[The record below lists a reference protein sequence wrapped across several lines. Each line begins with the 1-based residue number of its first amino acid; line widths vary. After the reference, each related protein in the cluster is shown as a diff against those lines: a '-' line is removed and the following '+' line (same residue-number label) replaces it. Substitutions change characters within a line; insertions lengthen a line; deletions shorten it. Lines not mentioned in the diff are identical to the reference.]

1 MTNATALHEHTN
13 DKHTYVLIALSV
25 LGALL
30 ANIQPIYL
38 GALAQVHGYSA
49 QQLGMIGGI
58 ELLGAAL
65 ASLLAPFWF
74 GRFDIKTV
82 ATLALLIALVGNA
95 ITAWINQFEWLLIT
109 RFVVGALGAGTLY
122 ALVLGLIGQV
132 SNPDRTIAV
141 AIMAQIISMAVA
153 MIGLPLLLSQFAL
166 PGFFLAIAACFSLG
180 LLLVSR
186 LPDDTRPA
194 NNNQDAATTGFYPYS
209 LLLCMALF
217 CVAIGGA
224 WAFMERIGADI
235 NLPIE
240 DVGQAL
246 AFGGLIGGLGAFVA
260 VILDLRLGRILP
272 LFIGLVLA
280 IIASLGLY
288 SSEHYWAFFSY
299 QALFNFC
306 WNLILP
312 YIMGAIARADSTG
325 HCMVLV
331 PATQAGGY
339 ALGSMVCGFI
349 IADGPAAMATLVAA
363 FLLLLCALLVLPLIH
378 NQQRKVAL

>member
-1 MTNATALHEHTN
+1 MTTATLTKSASN
-13 DKHTYVLIALSV
+13 KHTMVLIALSV

-49 QQLGMIGGI
+49 QQLGLIGGI
-58 ELLGAAL
+58 ELGGSAL

-74 GRFDIKTV
+74 GRVDIKPV
-82 ATLALLIALVGNA
+82 ATLALLIALTGNA
-95 ITAWINQFEWLLIT
+95 ITAWISHFEWLLCV
-109 RFVVGALGAGTLY
+109 RFIVGALGAGTLY

-141 AIMAQIISMAVA
+141 AIMAQIISMAAA
-153 MIGLPLLLSQFAL
+153 MIGLPLLLNQFGL
-166 PGFFLAIAACFSLG
+166 PGFFLTIAACFSLG
-180 LLLVSR
+180 LLLVSK
-186 LPDDTRPA
+186 LPEY
-194 NNNQDAATTGFYPYS
+194 AAQTVSEQEQSNTDFYPYS
-209 LLLCMALF
+209 LLLCLALF

-235 NLPIE
+235 NLPIA

-246 AFGGLIGGLGAFVA
+246 AFGGLIGGLGAFA
-260 VILDLRLGRILP
+260 AAIMDLRLGRIVP
-272 LFIGLVLA
+272 LFAGFLLA

-288 SSEHYWAFFSY
+288 GSEHYWAFFSY

-312 YIMGAIARADSTG
+312 YIMGAIARADSSG

-339 ALGSMVCGFI
+339 ALGSMLCGFI
-349 IADGPAAMATLVAA
+349 IADGPAAIATLVAA

-378 NQQRKVAL
+378 IQQRKVAL